1 MVAPRFVNQPYLH
14 VVDTSRFFQS
24 AQIINDPP
32 AHIAGIT
39 IKDWTSFMAS
49 SSKAANEP
57 AAIDPAV
64 IDLNAAHLTLGTA
77 AAKVKILKGINLQ
90 IGAGETVG
98 VLGPSGAGKTSLL
111 MVMAGLETLTKG
123 RIALAGTDI
132 TNMQEDPLA
141 ALRRDMV
148 GIVFQAFRLIP
159 SLTALQNVSIPLEL
173 AGRADAETSA
183 AAALRS
189 VGLGHRLTHLPD
201 QMSGGEQQRVAI
213 ARAIAPKPRI
223 LLTDEP
229 TGNLDSA
236 TGKKVVNILFKSA
249 HEAGAALVLVTHD
262 ASLAARCSRVLE
274 IEDGLIAR
282 DTKQWP
288 RPLQTPAEITAKP

>member
-1 MVAPRFVNQPYLH
+1 
-14 VVDTSRFFQS
+14 
-24 AQIINDPP
+24 
-32 AHIAGIT
+32 
-39 IKDWTSFMAS
+39 MAS
-49 SSKAANEP
+49 SSKAAN
-57 AAIDPAV
+57 DPAV
-64 IDLNAAHLTLGTA
+64 IDLDAAHLTLGTA
-77 AAKVKILKGINLQ
+77 AANVIILKGINLQ

-123 RIALAGTDI
+123 RISLAGTNI

-173 AGRADAETSA
+173 AGRADAETIA

-189 VGLGHRLTHLPD
+189 VGLGHRMTHLPD

-223 LLTDEP
+223 LLADEP

-236 TGKKVVNILFKSA
+236 TGEKVVNILFKSA
-249 HEAGAALVLVTHD
+249 QEAGAALVLVTHD

-274 IEDGLIAR
+274 IEDGLIAG
-282 DTKQWP
+282 DTKQ
-288 RPLQTPAEITAKP
+288 